1 MRGEEKDRDKDR
13 GKKEGEGQL
22 QPYDPKRL
30 ALYLNLSVFYYEI
43 SGAVDKA
50 TEACE

>member
-1 MRGEEKDRDKDR
+1 MRGEDK

-43 SGAVDKA
+43 SGAV
-50 TEACE
+50 